1 MGILIK
7 NAVLHILDAN
17 LGMPVL
23 SRRELE
29 LTEAVYLFLEK
40 TIVKLFEDDNA
51 RAAECGNVSARIP
64 EICREFTRGLDLI
77 TGSSEIAN
85 LLFAIMQSQPE
96 IPPADLVCTLFNR
109 DDTPYFGMFKLNYR
123 TGFIHMV
130 AGDADTCVNSL
141 IQQKTVLPSETQKLE
156 EAVAVNLIDLTLTL
170 IEKEYRIDGS
180 RDYYLSKTL
189 FECSGRLSN
198 NQKAKVIAKV
208 TQKVSQKY
216 YDDPF
221 EPMARMRKAVVE
233 SCDAPE
239 GIDMDRVVREAFR
252 DDPLAGREYLEE
264 IRRAGIEEQ
273 AVHLP
278 EKVVAR
284 KFGSQKIRTD
294 TGVEINFPSDYF
306 NDREKVEFINN
317 QDGTISIIIKNVNKI
332 ISN

>member
-7 NAVLHILDAN
+7 NAVLHILDAT

-23 SRRELE
+23 SRQELE
-29 LTEAVYLFLEK
+29 LTEEVYYFLEK
-40 TIVKLFEDDNA
+40 TITKLFEDDNA
-51 RAAECGNVSARIP
+51 REAEFGNAGARIP
-64 EICREFTRGLDLI
+64 EICRELTRGLDLI
-77 TGSSEIAN
+77 SGSSEIAS
-85 LLFAIMQSQPE
+85 LLFAIMRIQPD

-141 IQQKTVLPSETQKLE
+141 VKQKTVLPSETQRLE
-156 EAVAVNLIDLTLTL
+156 EAVAINLVNLALTLV
-170 IEKEYRIDGS
+170 EKEYRIDGGK
-180 RDYYLSKTL
+180 DYYLSKTL

-198 NQKAKVIAKV
+198 NQKAKVIEKV
-208 TQKVSQKY
+208 TQKVSKKY
-216 YDDPF
+216 YDDAF
-221 EPMARMRKAVVE
+221 EPVARMRKAVAE
-233 SCDAPE
+233 SCDASD
-239 GIDMDRVVREAFR
+239 GIDMDKVVREVFR
-252 DDPLAGREYLEE
+252 DDPPAQREYLEE
-264 IRRAGIEEQ
+264 IRKAGIEEQ

-317 QDGTISIIIKNVNKI
+317 HDGTISIIIKNVGKI
-332 ISN
+332 IG